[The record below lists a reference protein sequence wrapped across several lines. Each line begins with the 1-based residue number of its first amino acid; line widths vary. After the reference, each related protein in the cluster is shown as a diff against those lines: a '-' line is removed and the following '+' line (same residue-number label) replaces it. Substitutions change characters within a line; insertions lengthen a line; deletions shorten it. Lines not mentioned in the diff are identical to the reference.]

1 MNSKWLINAVLFGAA
16 SITTTIIFY
25 LMGPEGFKQ
34 FWINPALGV
43 VLLIG
48 LIFIGIKNRKETTEF
63 ATYGASLIEVLKIA
77 LIGTV
82 IAYGFDV
89 LLFNVIDTGFMEE
102 GKRIVMD
109 NMYERFE
116 GSGMDQDKVDE
127 IMNDTA
133 QRFDDGKTMGGIL
146 KGLGFKLG
154 IWTVLSLIC
163 AAFVMKKEKE
173 FDGI

>member
-1 MNSKWLINAVLFGAA
+1 MNTKTLVNAALFAA
-16 SITTTIIFY
+16 AAIATTIIFY
-25 LMGPEGFKQ
+25 LMGPDGFKH
-34 FWINPALGV
+34 FWINPVLGL
-43 VLLIG
+43 VLMIV
-48 LIFIGIKNRKETTEF
+48 LIFIGIKNRNEQGGF
-63 ATYGASLIEVLKIA
+63 AKYGASLLEVLKIA

-89 LLFNVIDTGFMEE
+89 LLFNVVDTGFMEE

-133 QRFDDGKTMGGIL
+133 RRFDEGKTAVGIL
-146 KGLGFKLG
+146 KGLGYKLA
-154 IWTVLSLIC
+154 IWTVVSVIG

-173 FDGI
+173 FV